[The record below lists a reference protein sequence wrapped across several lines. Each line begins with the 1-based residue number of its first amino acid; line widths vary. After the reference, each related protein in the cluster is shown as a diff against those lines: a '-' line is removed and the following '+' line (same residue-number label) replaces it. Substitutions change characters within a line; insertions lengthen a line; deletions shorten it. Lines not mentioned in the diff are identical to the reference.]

1 MNFWLQDG
9 VQRVVVNGSTS
20 GQRSVMSG
28 VPQGLVLGPIL
39 FNIFMSDTDSGVECT
54 LGKFVDDTKL
64 WGAVNTPERWD
75 AIQRNLDRLEQWVQ
89 VSLVRVNKSKCKVF
103 HLG

>member
-1 MNFWLQDG
+1 M
-9 VQRVVVNGSTS
+9 VINGSVSGWRSVTS
-20 GQRSVMSG
+20 GA
-28 VPQGLVLGPIL
+28 PQGLVLGRIL
-39 FNIFMSDTDSGVECT
+39 FNIFISDIDSGVECT
-54 LGKFVDDTKL
+54 LNKFADDSKL
-64 WGAVNTPERWD
+64 WGVVDTLEGWD